1 MATLKWLNRTER
13 AVAALLS
20 ATVLFLLIV
29 AASHAGALWRDE
41 CNSIQLARMSNLAE
55 VRENYPFES
64 FPVLFPIILRGFTDL
79 FGTSDTALRTFGC
92 VVGVTLLVVAW
103 WNARVF
109 QTVPLLFPPLIGLNT
124 IFLVWGITVRG
135 YGLGT
140 ALIALG
146 LGLAVNALLRPGI
159 KSFIALAIGWL
170 AAVQVLYFNLML
182 VAAFAAGTIAAFLWR
197 RQPKYALVVAIIAA
211 VCATSYAPYFRMYAG
226 IDWNVVVKLPVT
238 LASVWERLTVA
249 CGEPTRWSLVLYLFL
264 FAAAL
269 LGALAGLIWLAKA
282 QTTDGAELCLAIISC
297 VLAPIGFYFF
307 LHQLSYAP
315 KVWYFLALFAVVAA
329 AMELIASVLSRIVW
343 VRFLRLVIVVGIL
356 VVFPFAG
363 WRQLHRPHTNI
374 DTVAQKLRQ
383 EAKPNDLIVV
393 NPWSV
398 GVSFNWYYHGK
409 TPWVTVPEIAEHRS
423 HRHDMYK
430 AKMMEPFPLDDL
442 EEAIRA
448 TLRLGNRVWLAGNV
462 DILPPGK
469 SPLSPLAAP
478 DPEFGWRQSVYRT
491 AWSQQ
496 LGRFLREHVS
506 QLSVVLRPTLNV
518 HGEENLLILVAE
530 GWHD

>member
-55 VRENYPFES
+55 VRENYSFES

-79 FGTSDTALRTFGC
+79 FGTSDTALRMFGC

-197 RQPKYALVVAIIAA
+197 CYNCRGLCDIVCTVLPDVRRHRLECCREAAGDLGICLGTTHCRLRRTDALVIGSLPIS
-211 VCATSYAPYFRMYAG
+211 VCGRTAWRAG
-226 IDWNVVVKLPVT
+226 RLDLVGQSADNRRSRTVLSDNFLRARADRLLFLSPSAQLP
-238 LASVWERLTVA
+238 AK
-249 CGEPTRWSLVLYLFL
+249 SLVLPGAVRRRGRCNGAHRVGPLSYR
-264 FAAAL
+264 
-269 LGALAGLIWLAKA
+269 LGAFSPARHRRRDIGCLSVRGLATSSSTTHEHRHCCAKIA
-282 QTTDGAELCLAIISC
+282 ARGKTKRFDRGQSLEL
-297 VLAPIGFYFF
+297 
-307 LHQLSYAP
+307 
-315 KVWYFLALFAVVAA
+315 
-329 AMELIASVLSRIVW
+329 R
-343 VRFLRLVIVVGIL
+343 RLV
-356 VVFPFAG
+356 
-363 WRQLHRPHTNI
+363 
-374 DTVAQKLRQ
+374 
-383 EAKPNDLIVV
+383 
-393 NPWSV
+393 
-398 GVSFNWYYHGK
+398 
-409 TPWVTVPEIAEHRS
+409 
-423 HRHDMYK
+423 
-430 AKMMEPFPLDDL
+430 
-442 EEAIRA
+442 
-448 TLRLGNRVWLAGNV
+448 
-462 DILPPGK
+462 
-469 SPLSPLAAP
+469 
-478 DPEFGWRQSVYRT
+478 
-491 AWSQQ
+491 
-496 LGRFLREHVS
+496 
-506 QLSVVLRPTLNV
+506 
-518 HGEENLLILVAE
+518 
-530 GWHD
+530 

>member
-55 VRENYPFES
+55 VRENYSFES

-170 AAVQVLYFNLML
+170 AAVQLLYFNLML

-238 LASVWERLTVA
+238 LASVLVIGSLPISVCGRTAWRAGRFDLVGQSADNRRSRTVLSDNFLRARADRLLFLSPSA
-249 CGEPTRWSLVLYLFL
+249 QLRAKSLVLPGAVRRRGRCNGAHRVGPLSYR
-264 FAAAL
+264 
-269 LGALAGLIWLAKA
+269 LGAFSPARHRRRDIGCLSVRGLATASSTTHEHRHCCAKIA
-282 QTTDGAELCLAIISC
+282 ARGKTKRFDRGQSLEL
-297 VLAPIGFYFF
+297 
-307 LHQLSYAP
+307 
-315 KVWYFLALFAVVAA
+315 
-329 AMELIASVLSRIVW
+329 R
-343 VRFLRLVIVVGIL
+343 RLV
-356 VVFPFAG
+356 
-363 WRQLHRPHTNI
+363 
-374 DTVAQKLRQ
+374 
-383 EAKPNDLIVV
+383 
-393 NPWSV
+393 
-398 GVSFNWYYHGK
+398 
-409 TPWVTVPEIAEHRS
+409 
-423 HRHDMYK
+423 
-430 AKMMEPFPLDDL
+430 
-442 EEAIRA
+442 
-448 TLRLGNRVWLAGNV
+448 
-462 DILPPGK
+462 
-469 SPLSPLAAP
+469 
-478 DPEFGWRQSVYRT
+478 
-491 AWSQQ
+491 
-496 LGRFLREHVS
+496 
-506 QLSVVLRPTLNV
+506 
-518 HGEENLLILVAE
+518 
-530 GWHD
+530 

>member
-1 MATLKWLNRTER
+1 MARR
-13 AVAALLS
+13 GPGALLQPDACGCLRRRNDCRIS
-20 ATVLFLLIV
+20 LASTAKIRPRRCYNCRGLCDIVCTVLPDVRRHRLECCREAAGDLGICLGTTHCRLRRTDALVIGSLPISVCGRTAWRAGRFDLVGQSADNRRSRTVLSDNFL
-29 AASHAGALWRDE
+29 R
-41 CNSIQLARMSNLAE
+41 ARAD
-55 VRENYPFES
+55 R
-64 FPVLFPIILRGFTDL
+64 
-79 FGTSDTALRTFGC
+79 
-92 VVGVTLLVVAW
+92 
-103 WNARVF
+103 
-109 QTVPLLFPPLIGLNT
+109 LLFLSPS
-124 IFLVWGITVRG
+124 
-135 YGLGT
+135 
-140 ALIALG
+140 AQ
-146 LGLAVNALLRPGI
+146 LRA
-159 KSFIALAIGWL
+159 K
-170 AAVQVLYFNLML
+170 
-182 VAAFAAGTIAAFLWR
+182 
-197 RQPKYALVVAIIAA
+197 
-211 VCATSYAPYFRMYAG
+211 
-226 IDWNVVVKLPVT
+226 
-238 LASVWERLTVA
+238 
-249 CGEPTRWSLVLYLFL
+249 SLVLP
-264 FAAAL
+264 
-269 LGALAGLIWLAKA
+269 GA
-282 QTTDGAELCLAIISC
+282 
-297 VLAPIGFYFF
+297 VRR
-307 LHQLSYAP
+307 
-315 KVWYFLALFAVVAA
+315 
-329 AMELIASVLSRIVW
+329 RIVW
-343 VRFLRLVIVVGIL
+343 VRFLRLVIVVEIL

-393 NPWSV
+393 NPWSF